1 MAILMGGAL
10 EKRGNE
16 HFVTSDGDKIAGFLS
31 LTWHGAHDDGEG
43 KFREQDHTIDIVDMA
58 PDGQFHLSFCST
70 SCLRAFL
77 NNAVDELEKQL
88 SGE

>member
-1 MAILMGGAL
+1 MAILVGGAL
-10 EKRGNE
+10 EKLGDD
-16 HFVTSDGDKIAGFLS
+16 HFVTSNGDRIAGFLS

-43 KFREQDHTIDIVDMA
+43 EFREQDHFIDIVDKA

-77 NNAVDELEKQL
+77 NNAVDELEKKL